1 MLKSVYLLGVFRL
14 YSGFFPC
21 YTAKKKAAIM
31 VEGSDNM
38 RNLKFAILGLVN
50 REPMTGY
57 DIKKAFE
64 DRALTN
70 FWHAE
75 HSQIYP
81 ELAKLVKEGSLEV
94 STVIQGQKMEKKL
107 YTITESGRAEFN
119 NWLSDDVEIERTY
132 KDIFRLR
139 TFFSDSL
146 EQEQFLELLKSQRK
160 QHIAR
165 RDYLAHIKETV
176 FQEIPAIGTPLLG
189 DYMVLD
195 GAVSRETDY
204 VKWLERCIKIY
215 KQ

>member
-1 MLKSVYLLGVFRL
+1 
-14 YSGFFPC
+14 
-21 YTAKKKAAIM
+21 
-31 VEGSDNM
+31 M
-38 RNLKFAILGLVN
+38 RNLKYAILGLVN
-50 REPMTGY
+50 REPKTGY
-57 DIKKAFE
+57 DIKKAFD

-81 ELAKLVKEGSLEV
+81 ELAKLVKEGMLDC

-107 YTITESGRAEFN
+107 YTITSAGKKEFES
-119 NWLSDDVEIERTY
+119 WLEDDVPIERTY

-139 TFFSDSL
+139 TFFSD
-146 EQEQFLELLKSQRK
+146 ELDPDKYLALLRSQRE

-165 RDYLAHIKETV
+165 RDYLAGILKTV
-176 FQEIPAIGTPLLG
+176 FPDIPAIGTVDLG

-204 VKWLERCIKIY
+204 VRWLERCIEIFEDK
-215 KQ
+215 

>member
-1 MLKSVYLLGVFRL
+1 
-14 YSGFFPC
+14 
-21 YTAKKKAAIM
+21 
-31 VEGSDNM
+31 M
-38 RNLKFAILGLVN
+38 RNLKYAILGLVN
-50 REPMTGY
+50 REPKTGY

-81 ELAKLVKEGSLEV
+81 ELAKLVKEGMLEV

-107 YTITESGRAEFN
+107 YTITPTGKEEFE
-119 NWLSDDVEIERTY
+119 NWLRDDVPIERTY

-139 TFFSDSL
+139 TFFSDEADPEDYL
-146 EQEQFLELLKSQRK
+146 KLLYSQRK

-165 RDYLAHIKETV
+165 RDYLSDIKVNV
-176 FQEIPAIGTPLLG
+176 FHNTPPALGTTDLG

-195 GAVSRETDY
+195 GAISRETDY
-204 VKWLERCIKIY
+204 VKWLERCIKIFE
-215 KQ
+215 QE